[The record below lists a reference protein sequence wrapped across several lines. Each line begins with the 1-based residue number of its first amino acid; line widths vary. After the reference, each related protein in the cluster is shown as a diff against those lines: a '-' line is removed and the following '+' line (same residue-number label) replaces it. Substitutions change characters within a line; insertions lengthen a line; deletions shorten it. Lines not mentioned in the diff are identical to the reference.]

1 MKEQVKGN
9 KVFSDVNKKKNILD
23 FETEHMKNKIKNVKK
38 KKKMMNIKNIEPLV
52 NIHEMPEEENNNKK
66 PIIEGLNLNPIVSFK
81 DDEWTDPD
89 DIYEG
94 GKKTL
99 YKARSYAEIIEDTYR
114 KIKDK
119 YDNFIYHLTKTFS
132 GDTFNESDVKHVKK
146 YFNWI
151 LSIIVASIAV
161 YNWAFIT
168 FFRFENGSK
177 VNVWKTPRDFI
188 HHNTFL
194 NPLFWLIDKFTN
206 IPLFFPDFL
215 IIFTTKI
222 LPDFI
227 TSKIDKN
234 GMSKIVLI
242 LIFMAI
248 LVSFTFLANNSGE
261 LIKNIL
267 LDIAKFDF
275 SGILTIIIYF
285 VTLIMFLLTFIE
297 SNPLASLLP
306 GGGGLWSLFKVLNP
320 YFWFEKII
328 ISLYLF
334 FLGVPLATCLCL
346 TFIISYT
353 FFSIPIFKGDHSIL
367 EIKTLIDKF
376 FDEYKPNERRDTPC
390 QPLSFF
396 EKVINYMVMI
406 FNYMYDNCIQ
416 LGFVM
421 VMLYALI
428 DSGIN
433 LKSNTLKSTTMV
445 SSVAGIMIVAAYTI
459 ISIIK
464 GDKNNETSNPTT
476 NEETS
481 TTTTNPLNAMETI
494 KETLKPE
501 DLQDTVKNI
510 SEKLNVDDNKEL
522 QDGLKKG
529 VNLLS
534 NLQKIGK

>member
-1 MKEQVKGN
+1 
-9 KVFSDVNKKKNILD
+9 
-23 FETEHMKNKIKNVKK
+23 
-38 KKKMMNIKNIEPLV
+38 MMNIKNIEPLV

-177 VNVWKTPRDFI
+177 VNVWKTPRNFI
-188 HHNTFL
+188 HHNTFP

-215 IIFTTKI
+215 ITFTTSI

-328 ISLYLF
+328 IALYLF

-476 NEETS
+476 NEETP
-481 TTTTNPLNAMETI
+481 TTTTNPLHAMETI
-494 KETLKPE
+494 KETIKPE

-534 NLQKIGK
+534 NLQQIGK

>member
-81 DDEWTDPD
+81 DDEWTGND

-94 GKKTL
+94 GNKKL

-114 KIKDK
+114 KIKEK

-132 GDTFNESDVKHVKK
+132 GDTFNEADVKHVKK

-177 VNVWKTPRDFI
+177 VNVWKTPRNFI
-188 HHNTFL
+188 HHNTLL

-215 IIFTTKI
+215 IIFTTSI

-242 LIFMAI
+242 LIFMTI

-267 LDIAKFDF
+267 VDIAKFDF

-285 VTLIMFLLTFIE
+285 VTLVMFILTFME
-297 SNPLASLLP
+297 SNPLASILP
-306 GGGGLWSLFKVLNP
+306 MGGFLSLTKFLNP
-320 YFWFEKII
+320 IFWVEKII
-328 ISLYLF
+328 ILLYLF
-334 FLGVPLATCLCL
+334 FLGVPLATGLCL

-353 FFSIPIFKGDHSIL
+353 LFSIPIFKGDHSIL

-464 GDKNNETSNPTT
+464 GDKNNDISKPTT
-476 NEETS
+476 NEETP
-481 TTTTNPLNAMETI
+481 TTTTNPLHAMETI

-510 SEKLNVDDNKEL
+510 SEKLNVDDNTEL

>member
-9 KVFSDVNKKKNILD
+9 KVFSDVNKKNNILD
-23 FETEHMKNKIKNVKK
+23 FETEHIKNKIKNVKK
-38 KKKMMNIKNIEPLV
+38 RKKMMNIKNIEPLV
-52 NIHEMPEEENNNKK
+52 NIHEMPEKENNNKK

-94 GKKTL
+94 GNKKH
-99 YKARSYAEIIEDTYR
+99 YKTRSYAEIIEDTYR
-114 KIKDK
+114 KIKEK

-168 FFRFENGSK
+168 FFQFENGSK

-188 HHNTFL
+188 RHNTLF

-215 IIFTTKI
+215 ITFTTNI
-222 LPDFI
+222 LPNFI

-234 GMSKIVLI
+234 GMSKVVLI

-267 LDIAKFDF
+267 VDIAKFDF

-285 VTLIMFLLTFIE
+285 VTLVMFVLSFME
-297 SNPLASLLP
+297 SNPLASVLP
-306 GGGGLWSLFKVLNP
+306 MGGLLSLTKFLNP
-320 YFWFEKII
+320 IFWVEKII
-328 ISLYLF
+328 ILLYLF

-353 FFSIPIFKGDHSIL
+353 FFSIPIFKGDHSIP
-367 EIKTLIDKF
+367 EIKTMIDKF
-376 FDEYKPNERRDTPC
+376 FDEYKPNERKDTPC
-390 QPLSFF
+390 HPLSFF

-406 FNYMYDNCIQ
+406 FNYLYDNCIQ

-445 SSVAGIMIVAAYTI
+445 SSIAGIMIVAAYTI

-464 GDKNNETSNPTT
+464 GDKNNDISKPTT
-476 NEETS
+476 NEETP
-481 TTTTNPLNAMETI
+481 TTTMNPLNAMETM
-494 KETLKPE
+494 KPE

-510 SEKLNVDDNKEL
+510 SENLNVDDNKKL
-522 QDGLKKG
+522 QEGLNKG
-529 VNLLS
+529 IDLISSL
-534 NLQKIGK
+534 K